1 MYNLPWVGYLLPYEE
16 VFVKKIIGFFYQD
29 KVLLIALIAALIS
42 VLFVPINR
50 GYIDYINIEVLVVMF
65 SLMLAVQ
72 GMTDQRL
79 FSMIAV
85 KMVKHLKDIRVIAL
99 VMIMASFFLGMLL
112 TNDAVLLTL
121 IPFML
126 FVLAKIN
133 RTRESI
139 IIVILMTIAANLGSA
154 LTPMGDP
161 QNIYLYTNFNLDF
174 WEFIKNTSVITITG
188 FFLLLLTV
196 FLIFKQDL
204 VEPIVEDVKIK
215 DYRLAIYFIM
225 FLVAILTVLGVI
237 PAWIS
242 LIIVVVL
249 GLIFG
254 KEHFKKVDYQLLL
267 TFVMFFIFTGNMSQI
282 GLLKNFFQSFLNNEH
297 RVFFMGILVSQVMS
311 NVPATILLSKFV
323 PLEFMFNLLQGVNI
337 GAMGSIIGSLAS
349 LITFKFVTK
358 LYPERFKEYL
368 IKYTIICLIYMS
380 VIIGVIYLL
389 K

>member
-225 FLVAILTVLGVI
+225 FLVVILTVLGVI

-254 KEHFKKVDYQLLL
+254 REHFKKVDYQLLL

-282 GLLKNFFQSFLNNEH
+282 GLVKNFFQSFLNNEH

-311 NVPATILLSKFV
+311 NVPAAILLSKFV

>member
-1 MYNLPWVGYLLPYEE
+1 M
-16 VFVKKIIGFFYQD
+16 KKIIRFFYQD
-29 KVLLIALIAALIS
+29 KVFLIAFIAAVVS

-65 SLMLAVQ
+65 SLMLSVQ

-79 FSMIAV
+79 FNMIAV
-85 KMVKHLKDIRVIAL
+85 KMVKHLKDMRVIAL
-99 VMIMASFFLGMLL
+99 IIIMASFFLGMLL

-121 IPFML
+121 VPFML

-133 RTRESI
+133 RSRESI

-161 QNIYLYTNFNLDF
+161 QNIYLYTNYNLDF

-188 FFLLLLTV
+188 FILLVLTV
-196 FLIFKQDL
+196 LLIFKQDL
-204 VEPIVEDVKIK
+204 VEPIVEEVKIK
-215 DYRLAIYFIM
+215 DYRLVIYFIM
-225 FLVAILTVLGVI
+225 FLVAILTVLGII

-254 KEHFKKVDYQLLL
+254 KEQFKKVDYQLLL
-267 TFVMFFIFTGNMSQI
+267 TFVMFFIFTGNISQM
-282 GLLKNFFQSFLNNEH
+282 GTVKNFFQSFLNNEY
-297 RVFFMGILVSQVMS
+297 RVFFMGILVSQVIS
-311 NVPATILLSKFV
+311 NVPAAILLSKFT
-323 PLEFMFNLLQGVNI
+323 PIEFMFKLLQGVNI
-337 GAMGSIIGSLAS
+337 GAMGTIIGSLAS

-368 IKYTIICLIYMS
+368 IKYTIICIIYMG
-380 VIIGVIYLL
+380 VIIGVVYLF

>member
-85 KMVKHLKDIRVIAL
+85 KMVKHLKDVRVIAL

-196 FLIFKQDL
+196 FLVFKQDL

-215 DYRLAIYFIM
+215 DHRLAIYFIM

-254 KEHFKKVDYQLLL
+254 REHFKKVDYQLLL

-282 GLLKNFFQSFLNNEH
+282 GLVKNFFQSFLNNEH

>member
-254 KEHFKKVDYQLLL
+254 REHFKKVDYQLLL

-282 GLLKNFFQSFLNNEH
+282 GLVKNFFQSFLNNEH

-311 NVPATILLSKFV
+311 NVPAAILLSKFV

-337 GAMGSIIGSLAS
+337 GAMGSIIGSFAS
-349 LITFKFVTK
+349 LITFKFVIK